1 MTKEQEKAIEILE
14 DIKNNT
20 WTTKYIM
27 SSDSKKAET
36 VLNMLKEK
44 DKEIEKLKADNK
56 KAWKLNANMTQRHL
70 SDIFKIK
77 KKDKQIDLMAT
88 TLSAICTGLSTVRDH
103 FEKEYCEFINSDKD
117 CCWKTDTSC
126 KDCIKQYFER
136 KVRDERN

>member
-1 MTKEQEKAIEILE
+1 MLSKDEKEILKT
-14 DIKNNT
+14 IK
-20 WTTKYIM
+20 KF
-27 SSDSKKAET
+27 
-36 VLNMLKEK
+36 
-44 DKEIEKLKADNK
+44 IENQIFNKLEMNK
-56 KAWKLNANMTQRHL
+56 KVAKILFNLLTKLQKENEYWKKRFEKELEDNRKNTTELLKQDLIIR
-70 SDIFKIK
+70 KQ
-77 KKDKQIDLMAT
+77 DKQIDLMAT